1 MMNAIQQLRKSMR
14 RNRHQF
20 GMFFGVPR
28 ETVRAWENGRAVP
41 PEMVREFMEVR
52 A

>member
-1 MMNAIQQLRKSMR
+1 MNAVRTLRKAMR

-20 GMFFGVPR
+20 GMFFGVSR
-28 ETVRAWENGRAVP
+28 ETVRAWESGRAVP
-41 PEMVREFMEVR
+41 PETVREFAGVR